1 MKVRIDDKR
10 PRTSSLFILA
20 LVLWPLGARPEGEV
34 PPYETTLKRMNDRF
48 GALSDYRCSFESF
61 ATDGWH
67 TQRWTYRYFFKKP
80 NLIRMEIV
88 SGDNKGAILIVR
100 DGKVRAKPT
109 GLLSILTLTLKPDDP
124 KVIDVRKNRPDQ
136 TSWGYYLDQHLLTL
150 DQAIVLS
157 SGQDTLDG
165 RPVLVYEIGSRE
177 PVRTQGIARE
187 KLWVAV
193 PDDLPVRYEMF
204 DAAGRLVLMA
214 HFKDILLDQNLPDSL
229 FKDFK
234 R

>member
-1 MKVRIDDKR
+1 MIQAIVRAVLILLIFPLPPAAAEETDTYPVALHRMKERFD
-10 PRTSSLFILA
+10 A
-20 LVLWPLGARPEGEV
+20 L
-34 PPYETTLKRMNDRF
+34 ND
-48 GALSDYRCSFESF
+48 YQCSFDSF
-61 ATDGWH
+61 VTDARR
-67 TQRWTYRYFFKKP
+67 TQKWTYRYFFKKP
-80 NLIRMEIV
+80 DLIRMEIV
-88 SGDNKGAILIVR
+88 AGDNKGAILIVR
-100 DGKVRAKPT
+100 DGKVRAKPA

-136 TSWGYYLDQHLLTL
+136 TSWDYYLDQHLLTL
-150 DQAIVLS
+150 DRAVVLS
-157 SGQDTLDG
+157 SGRETLDG
-165 RPVLVYEIGSRE
+165 RSVLVYEIASRD
-177 PVRTQGIARE
+177 PARTQGIARE